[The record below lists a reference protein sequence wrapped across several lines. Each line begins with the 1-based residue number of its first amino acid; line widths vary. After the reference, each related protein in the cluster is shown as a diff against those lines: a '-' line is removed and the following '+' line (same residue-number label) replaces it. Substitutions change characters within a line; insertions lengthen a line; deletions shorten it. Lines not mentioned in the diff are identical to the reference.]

1 MGDLPVTVV
10 YGEAPPRL
18 EDIVAIARHGA
29 RIEISQAVEDRIL
42 ASRAVIE
49 RYVASNI
56 PAYGVTTG
64 LGASVDTALSADDLA
79 AFQRRTVPAHTVGV
93 GPSAATDIVRA
104 MMATRAACMAAGGA
118 GVSPSVFHGLVD
130 AVNAKFHPVIPI
142 LGSIGAADLS
152 QLSHMASGLFG
163 EGEAE
168 YGGRVMPAS
177 EALAA
182 AGLKP
187 IELGPKDGHALFVS
201 NAYSVGHACLV
212 LHDVNQL
219 YGWMELAAV
228 LDFEAFRAN
237 LSVLDDRAL
246 AARPA
251 FGQRQAAEGLRRLL
265 SGSGLWQANAARR
278 IQDPLSYRCI
288 PQVFGALLHAR
299 DEARAATEIEL
310 ASSGDNPVI
319 LGKADVILSHGNFDL
334 TAFALA
340 WEQLGQALA
349 HIATGTA
356 YRCLKL
362 MSPGFSDLPR
372 FLTPMGQ
379 SRTGFSTVQ
388 KTISSLE
395 AGIRHLALP
404 VSLAPLP
411 AADGVEDQA
420 SMAPAVVDKTATI
433 VERLRHLVAI
443 ELMLSAQALDLRA
456 PSGPLSQGASAA
468 HAFVRKTVDH
478 LSDDRAAS
486 PDIIRLSEDIAAR
499 DAGEIKWPPT
509 SKNL

>member
-1 MGDLPVTVV
+1 MDVSPSSVV
-10 YGEAPPRL
+10 FGEAPPKA
-18 EDIVAIARHGA
+18 EDIVAIARNGA

-49 RYVASNI
+49 RYVAANT

-64 LGASVDTALSADDLA
+64 LGASVDTVLSADDLA

-130 AVNAKFHPVIPI
+130 AVNAKFHPTIPI

-152 QLSHMASGLFG
+152 QLSHMASGLLG

-168 YGGRVMPAS
+168 YGGRVMQAS
-177 EALAA
+177 EALTA

-212 LHDVNQL
+212 VHDVGHL
-219 YGWMELAAV
+219 YGWLELAAV
-228 LDFEAFRAN
+228 LNFEAFRAN

-265 SGSGLWQANAARR
+265 KGSGLWQAGTARR

-319 LGKADVILSHGNFDL
+319 LGKEDVILSHGNFDL
-334 TAFALA
+334 TAFVLA
-340 WEQLGQALA
+340 WEQLGQSLA
-349 HIATGTA
+349 HVATGTA

-388 KTISSLE
+388 KTISALE

-411 AADGVEDQA
+411 AADGVEDQS
-420 SMAPAVVDKTATI
+420 SMAPSVIDKTATM

-443 ELMLSAQALDLRA
+443 ELMLSAQAVELRA
-456 PSGPLSQGASAA
+456 VAAPLSDGAALA
-468 HAFVRKTVDH
+468 HAFVRRIVEP
-478 LSDDRAAS
+478 LSDDRASS
-486 PDIIRLSEDIAAR
+486 PDIIRLSEEIAAR
-499 DAGEIKWPPT
+499 DADDTK
-509 SKNL
+509 

>member
-1 MGDLPVTVV
+1 MDACLPSVV
-10 YGEAPPRL
+10 FGEAPPKL
-18 EDIVAIARHGA
+18 EDIVAVARQGA

-49 RYVASNI
+49 RYVASNT

-64 LGASVDTALSADDLA
+64 LGASVDTALGADDLA

-130 AVNAKFHPVIPI
+130 AVNAKFHPMIPI

-152 QLSHMASGLFG
+152 QLSHMASGLLG

-168 YGGRVMPAS
+168 YGGRVMPATK
-177 EALAA
+177 ALAA

-187 IELGPKDGHALFVS
+187 VVFGPKDGHALFVS

-212 LHDVNQL
+212 LHDVNHL

-251 FGQRQAAEGLRRLL
+251 FGQRRAAEGLRHLL
-265 SGSGLWQANAARR
+265 AGSSLWQANAARQ

-319 LGKADVILSHGNFDL
+319 LGKEDVILSHGNFDL
-334 TAFALA
+334 TAFVLA

-349 HIATGTA
+349 HVATGTA

-388 KTISSLE
+388 KTISALE

-404 VSLAPLP
+404 VSFAPLP

-420 SMAPAVVDKTATI
+420 SMAPSVIDKTATI

-443 ELMLSAQALDLRA
+443 ELMLSAQALDLRN
-456 PSGPLSQGASAA
+456 PPGPLSGGASAA
-468 HAFVRKTVDH
+468 HAFVRKIVER
-478 LSDDRAAS
+478 LSDDRAPS
-486 PDIIRLSEDIAAR
+486 PDIIRLSEEIAAR
-499 DAGEIKWPPT
+499 NANEIKWRPT
-509 SKNL
+509 SENL

>member
-1 MGDLPVTVV
+1 MDACPPAVV
-10 YGEAPPRL
+10 FGEAPPKL
-18 EDIVAIARHGA
+18 EDIVAVARHGA

-49 RYVASNI
+49 RYVANNT

-93 GPSAATDIVRA
+93 GPAAATDIVRA

-118 GVSPSVFHGLVD
+118 GVSPPVFHGLVD
-130 AVNAKFHPVIPI
+130 AVNAQFHPVIPT

-152 QLSHMASGLFG
+152 QLSHMASGLLG

-168 YGGRVMPAS
+168 YGGRVMQAG
-177 EALAA
+177 EALTA

-187 IELGPKDGHALFVS
+187 ITLGPKDGHALFVS

-219 YGWMELAAV
+219 YGWIELAAV

-265 SGSGLWQANAARR
+265 TGSGLWQAGTARR

-299 DEARAATEIEL
+299 DQARTATEIEL

-319 LGKADVILSHGNFDL
+319 LGKEDIILSHGNFDL
-334 TAFALA
+334 TALVLA

-349 HIATGTA
+349 HVATGTA

-388 KTISSLE
+388 KTISALE

-411 AADGVEDQA
+411 AADGVEDQS
-420 SMAPAVVDKTATI
+420 SMAPSVIDKTATM

-443 ELMLSAQALDLRA
+443 ELMLSAQAVELRA
-456 PSGPLSQGASAA
+456 VAVPLSDGAAAA
-468 HAFVRKTVDH
+468 HEFVRRVVEP
-478 LSDDRAAS
+478 LSDDRAPS
-486 PDIIRLSEDIAAR
+486 PDIMRLSAEIAAR
-499 DAGEIKWPPT
+499 DANATK
-509 SKNL
+509 

>member
-1 MGDLPVTVV
+1 MDACPPPVIF
-10 YGEAPPRL
+10 GEAPPKL
-18 EDIVAIARHGA
+18 EDIVAVARHGA

-49 RYVASNI
+49 RYVATNM

-93 GPSAATDIVRA
+93 GPSASTDIVRA

-118 GVSPSVFHGLVD
+118 GVSLPVFHGLVD
-130 AVNAKFHPVIPI
+130 AVNAQFHPVIPI

-152 QLSHMASGLFG
+152 QLSHMASGLLG

-168 YGGRVMPAS
+168 YGGQVMQAG
-177 EALAA
+177 EALTA

-187 IELGPKDGHALFVS
+187 IALGPKDGHALFVS

-212 LHDVNQL
+212 LHDVNHL

-251 FGQRQAAEGLRRLL
+251 FGQRQAAEGLRRRLK
-265 SGSGLWQANAARR
+265 GSGLWQAGMARR

-299 DEARAATEIEL
+299 DQARTATEIEL

-319 LGKADVILSHGNFDL
+319 LGKEDIILSHGNFDL
-334 TAFALA
+334 TALVLA

-349 HIATGTA
+349 HVATGTA

-388 KTISSLE
+388 KTISALE

-411 AADGVEDQA
+411 AADGVEDQS
-420 SMAPAVVDKTATI
+420 SMAPSVIDKTATI

-443 ELMLSAQALDLRA
+443 ELMLSAQAVELRPVA
-456 PSGPLSQGASAA
+456 APLSDGAAA
-468 HAFVRKTVDH
+468 ALGFVRQRVEP
-478 LSDDRAAS
+478 LSDDRAPS
-486 PDIIRLSEDIAAR
+486 PDIIRLSAEIATR
-499 DAGEIKWPPT
+499 DASETK
-509 SKNL
+509 

>member
-1 MGDLPVTVV
+1 MDACPPPVV
-10 YGEAPPRL
+10 YGEAPPKL
-18 EDIVAIARHGA
+18 EDIVAVARHGA

-42 ASRAVIE
+42 ASRAVID
-49 RYVASNI
+49 RYVATNM

-93 GPSAATDIVRA
+93 GPAAATDIVRA

-118 GVSPSVFHGLVD
+118 GVSPPVFHGLVD
-130 AVNAKFHPVIPI
+130 AINAKFHPMIPV

-152 QLSHMASGLFG
+152 QLSHMASGLLG

-168 YGGRVMPAS
+168 YGGQVMPAG

-187 IELGPKDGHALFVS
+187 IVLGPKDGHALFVS

-251 FGQRQAAEGLRRLL
+251 FGQRQAAAGLRRLL
-265 SGSGLWQANAARR
+265 AGSSLWQANAARR

-299 DEARAATEIEL
+299 DQARAATEIEL

-319 LGKADVILSHGNFDL
+319 LGKEDIILSHGNFDL
-334 TAFALA
+334 TALVLA

-349 HIATGTA
+349 QVATGTA

-388 KTISSLE
+388 KTISALE

-411 AADGVEDQA
+411 AADGVEDQS
-420 SMAPAVVDKTATI
+420 SMAPSVIDKTATI
-433 VERLRHLVAI
+433 VERLRHLAAI
-443 ELMLSAQALDLRA
+443 ELMLAAQAVELRA
-456 PSGPLSQGASAA
+456 VAAPLSDGAAA
-468 HAFVRKTVDH
+468 THEFVRRFVEP
-478 LSDDRAAS
+478 LCDDRAPS
-486 PDIIRLSEDIAAR
+486 PDIIRLSAEIAAR
-499 DAGEIKWPPT
+499 DAGGTLWT
-509 SKNL
+509 R